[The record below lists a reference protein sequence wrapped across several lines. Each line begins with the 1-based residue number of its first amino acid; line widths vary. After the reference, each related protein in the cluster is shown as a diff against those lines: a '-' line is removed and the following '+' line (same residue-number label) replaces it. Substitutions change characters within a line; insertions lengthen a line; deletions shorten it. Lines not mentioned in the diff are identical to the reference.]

1 MTLLPAVATINEM
14 KRLKLVERA
23 KDLEP
28 FVEQRL
34 QELKAKHPSVGD
46 VRGKGLFWAVDLV
59 KDQKTKE
66 PFNTYSDKISGKP
79 LLVDQIA
86 AKMAADGVMI
96 QAWVS
101 HFVIAP
107 PLIVTREE
115 LDKGISTLDKYLSI
129 ADEQC
134 STGTPTDAIGAG
146 R

>member
-23 KDLEP
+23 RELGD
-28 FVEQRL
+28 FVESKL
-34 QELKAKHPSVGD
+34 KELKAKHRSVGE

-59 KDQKTKE
+59 KNQETKE
-66 PFNTYSDKISGKP
+66 PFGTYADKVSGKP

-86 AKMAADGVMI
+86 AKMAADGVML

-115 LDKGISTLDKYLSI
+115 IAHGIDTLDRHLSL

-134 STGTPTDAIGAG
+134 V
-146 R
+146 

>member
-23 KDLEP
+23 RELEP
-28 FVEQRL
+28 FMEQRL
-34 QELKAKHPSVGD
+34 QAVKAKHPSVGD

-59 KDQKTKE
+59 KDQETKE
-66 PFNTYSDKISGKP
+66 PFNTYSDKVSGKP

-101 HFVIAP
+101 HLVIAP
-107 PLIVTREE
+107 PLIVTREQ
-115 LDKGISTLDKYLSI
+115 LDEGFAALDRHLSI
-129 ADEQC
+129 ADEQL
-134 STGTPTDAIGAG
+134 G

>member
-14 KRLKLVERA
+14 KRLKLVDRA
-23 KDLEP
+23 RELGP
-28 FVEQRL
+28 FVESKL
-34 QELKAKHPSVGD
+34 KELKAKHRSVGD

-59 KDQKTKE
+59 KNQQTKE
-66 PFNTYSDKISGKP
+66 PFNTYTDKISGKP

-86 AKMAADGVMI
+86 AKMMADGVIM

-115 LDKGISTLDKYLSI
+115 LQRGIDALDKHLSI
-129 ADEQC
+129 ADELC
-134 STGTPTDAIGAG
+134 AA
-146 R
+146 